1 MPAAVEPPYV
11 LVGHVGNHF
20 TKLVIGAKKVLAHVS
35 TIIGPVFLILAINRL
50 FHALAQNAL
59 GVASQQRIPIGAPDH
74 LDDIPT
80 GAAEKPFKLL
90 NDLAVAAHRTVEA
103 RRLQLTTKTRL
114 SRCSRPASEMAP
126 SDSGSS
132 ISPSPRKPHTVR
144 LPASDMPRWVMYLR
158 KRAW

>member
-1 MPAAVEPPYV
+1 MPAAVEPPNV

-103 RRLQLTTKTRL
+103 LQVAVDHKDEVVEMLAPGQRNGTQRLRL
-114 SRCSRPASEMAP
+114 VHFAIAEKAP
-126 SDSGSS
+126 YRALAG
-132 ISPSPRKPHTVR
+132 IGHAAIE
-144 LPASDMPRWVMYLR
+144 L
-158 KRAW
+158 KR